1 MVFSSQA
8 IAIAA
13 GQRWRKR
20 GGHVGLWHRQQAT
33 RYLLASAGSGLGWT
47 GKRLTMGFPMLQQP
61 ILSTDA
67 LYVRR
72 WAQAFVAAIGPQA
85 SGLDVIL
92 KVDMQDILDDRLS

>member
-1 MVFSSQA
+1 
-8 IAIAA
+8 
-13 GQRWRKR
+13 
-20 GGHVGLWHRQQAT
+20 
-33 RYLLASAGSGLGWT
+33 
-47 GKRLTMGFPMLQQP
+47 MGFPMLQQP
-61 ILSTDA
+61 ILSTDS